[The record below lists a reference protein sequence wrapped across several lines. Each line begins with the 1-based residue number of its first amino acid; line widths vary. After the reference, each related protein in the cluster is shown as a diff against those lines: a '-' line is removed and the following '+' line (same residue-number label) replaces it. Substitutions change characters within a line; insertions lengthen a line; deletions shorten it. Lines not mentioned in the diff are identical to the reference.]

1 MRVNTKRVLE
11 AWRGGRM
18 DHREQ
23 SIWTDGTVIYS
34 YGTCLVAPLASGKV
48 VLNVTKYSVTTSN
61 KQSNLRYALHG
72 LIAAE
77 VDGLRQGVGPE
88 TLVEKSKTLEASAAY
103 AARVLGEAS

>member
-23 SIWTDGTVIYS
+23 SIWTDGAAIYS
-34 YGTCLVAPLASGKV
+34 YGTCLVAPLASGNV
-48 VLNVTKYSVTTSN
+48 VLNVTKYSATTSN
-61 KQSNLRYALHG
+61 KQGDLRWSLRG

-77 VDGLRQGVGPE
+77 VDGLPLGVSRA

>member
-23 SIWTDGTVIYS
+23 SIWTDGAAIYS
-34 YGTCLVAPLASGKV
+34 YGTCLVAPLASGNV

-61 KQSNLRYALHG
+61 KQSAHSQ
-72 LIAAE
+72 E
-77 VDGLRQGVGPE
+77 S
-88 TLVEKSKTLEASAAY
+88 VECCCV
-103 AARVLGEAS
+103 RVAPSR